1 MCVITATELKQNL
14 DKYIEMSEREDVLV
28 KEDGRIVTMLTSPS
42 LRESAA
48 HDFLSLYGKY
58 EAVDYERLFEERE
71 LSR

>member
-1 MCVITATELKQNL
+1 MCVITAAELKQNL

-28 KEDGRIVTMLTSPS
+28 KEDDRIVTMLTSPR

-48 HDFLSLYGKY
+48 EGFLSLYGKY
-58 EAVDYERLFEERE
+58 EAIDYERLLEERD

>member
-1 MCVITATELKQNL
+1 MCVITAAELKQNL

-48 HDFLSLYGKY
+48 EDFLSLYGKY
-58 EAVDYERLFEERE
+58 EAIDYERLLEERE

>member
-28 KEDGRIVTMLTSPS
+28 KEDGRIVTMLTSPG

-48 HDFLSLYGKY
+48 DDFLSLFGKY
-58 EAVDYERLFEERE
+58 EAIAYERLLDERE